1 MTHTDSPDHAS
12 ASDPCS
18 SAGKEWWKSEEKW
31 SLRRIFSS
39 LLRIMQWHCTKKVC
53 CKRFWRCP
61 KTTFLCHFIMFAD
74 FTSIVLSIYYCKCLI
89 VCFFFNDFIHSSI
102 FSIFISL
109 YLFIIFLPSI
119 ILFSFLLRYLTHFP
133 LFNPS
138 VGASDA
144 IIHSDA
150 ESEAL
155 SSSLASF
162 CLFFLRFHFWAQN
175 KHRWERQHRNEPV
188 LCLWDW
194 ASSFIL
200 GRSTQQFISTSR
212 HSLFVLLLLHS
223 APHSWT
229 LWQKNTT
236 RSTFLMT

>member
-1 MTHTDSPDHAS
+1 MWWQFT
-12 ASDPCS
+12 
-18 SAGKEWWKSEEKW
+18 KE
-31 SLRRIFSS
+31 
-39 LLRIMQWHCTKKVC
+39 VC
-53 CKRFWRCP
+53 GQRFVRWP
-61 KTTFLCHFIMFAD
+61 QIYFFYYFTMFAY

-89 VCFFFNDFIHSSI
+89 ACFFFNDFIHSSI

-155 SSSLASF
+155 SSSLAPF
-162 CLFFLRFHFWAQN
+162 CLFFLRFHFWVQN
-175 KHRWERQHRNEPV
+175 KHRWESQHRSEQ
-188 LCLWDW
+188 
-194 ASSFIL
+194 SSLSLRLSLIL
-200 GRSTQQFISTSR
+200 HAGQIYPAV
-212 HSLFVLLLLHS
+212 H
-223 APHSWT
+223 
-229 LWQKNTT
+229 
-236 RSTFLMT
+236 